1 MTVLEAEQDSEN
13 ETITKSKKWY
23 MRGFVDEIEVLNCSL
38 LKLFIQHKP
47 KGDQKDFLKFSLD
60 NSTNSLYKRSSSFK
74 QK

>member
-38 LKLFIQHKP
+38 LKLFI
-47 KGDQKDFLKFSLD
+47 
-60 NSTNSLYKRSSSFK
+60 
-74 QK
+74 